1 MYDNYVLS
9 HYFLSIYVSNICKHN
24 HLDIFCIL
32 ANGHLISKTYAKMSL
47 LNRRH
52 GVLISPAI
60 KHAKLCLEIGF
71 MQAGGSNPLN
81 SLEVLL
87 RTAIGKRTIKEV
99 TQTGTNSEYLFQVFL
114 NTAEVSQVFFI

>member
-1 MYDNYVLS
+1 
-9 HYFLSIYVSNICKHN
+9 
-24 HLDIFCIL
+24 
-32 ANGHLISKTYAKMSL
+32 
-47 LNRRH
+47 
-52 GVLISPAI
+52 
-60 KHAKLCLEIGF
+60 

-99 TQTGTNSEYLFQVFL
+99 TQTGTNSEYLFQVCL